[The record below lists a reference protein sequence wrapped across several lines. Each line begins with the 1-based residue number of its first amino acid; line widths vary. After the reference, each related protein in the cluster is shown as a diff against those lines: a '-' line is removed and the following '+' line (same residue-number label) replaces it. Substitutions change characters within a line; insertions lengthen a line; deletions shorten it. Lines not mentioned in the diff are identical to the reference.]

1 MRATCSITRANLDQA
16 VSDRRELGAGERARW
31 RDRGPHAVHQPERG
45 SVENEPH
52 LIGSRAVYDRIERFQ
67 MVAATNFTMAAGLL
81 TDSQH
86 RRAAARIRL
95 LPRERSRSAAGEDA
109 DEERGATDRR
119 QSHAAA

>member
-52 LIGSRAVYDRIERFQ
+52 LIGSRAVMTESSDFKW
-67 MVAATNFTMAAGLL
+67 
-81 TDSQH
+81 
-86 RRAAARIRL
+86 
-95 LPRERSRSAAGEDA
+95 LPLQTSPWQPAS
-109 DEERGATDRR
+109 
-119 QSHAAA
+119 